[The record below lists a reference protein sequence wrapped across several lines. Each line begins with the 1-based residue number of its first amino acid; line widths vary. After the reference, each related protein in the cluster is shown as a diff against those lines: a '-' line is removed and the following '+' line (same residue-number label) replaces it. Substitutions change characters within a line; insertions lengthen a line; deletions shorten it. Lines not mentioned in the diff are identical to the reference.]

1 MSADAIRL
9 QQQLEVYK
17 GLVEVSALI
26 NGITESAELMPA
38 ILDVARRVMNADAA
52 SLFLVNLNGDLD
64 LAVASQRDGSSGP
77 PPQRLIVPRGKG
89 ISGWV
94 LEHGQSLL
102 VPDAYAD
109 PRFYREAD
117 KQTGYRTRSIITAP
131 LLRNGR
137 EIGVLQVLNPTDR
150 ESFDSAD
157 LGAFEAY
164 ANLAATAI
172 DKLRTIDRR
181 REQQR
186 IEQELSIARDIQS
199 SFLPRTLPERD
210 GFSFAASYRPARQ
223 VGGDFYD
230 VVEIEPGHFF
240 FVIGDVSGKGM
251 PAALLM
257 AQAVSTLRL
266 ILRPQLSPATALSR
280 WNEMIYGST
289 IRGMFIT
296 ALLGKIDAAARTV
309 EFASAG
315 HSGPMLVRAD
325 GSVEEIAVP
334 GSPPL
339 GIMPSRNAQAHQH
352 QLNPGDWLVSY
363 TDGLSESFDAE
374 RRSLDS
380 AGIQRLLRRSF
391 STSQEI
397 VDALVC
403 GEETHR
409 GEVDP
414 HDDLTTLVAGCA

>member
-1 MSADAIRL
+1 MSETARL

-26 NGITESAELMPA
+26 NGITESDELLPA
-38 ILDVARRVMNADAA
+38 ILDVARRVMDADAA
-52 SLFLVNLNGDLD
+52 SLFLVTPEGHLD
-64 LAVASQRDGSSGP
+64 LAIASRQDGPSGP
-77 PPQRLIVPRGKG
+77 PTQRLIVPRGRG
-89 ISGWV
+89 VSGWV
-94 LEHGQSLL
+94 LEHGRSLL
-102 VPDAYAD
+102 VPDAYED

-117 KQTGYRTRSIITAP
+117 KQTGYRTRSILCAP
-131 LLRNGR
+131 LLRKGR
-137 EIGVLQVLNPTDR
+137 EIGVLQVLNPVTRDA
-150 ESFDSAD
+150 FDAAD

-186 IEQELSIARDIQS
+186 IEQELAIARDIQA
-199 SFLPRTLPERD
+199 SFLPRTLPSRD
-210 GFSFAASYRPARQ
+210 GFSFAASYRPAQQ

-266 ILRPQLSPATALSR
+266 ILRPQLSPATALAR

-296 ALLGKIDAAARTV
+296 ALLGRIDAPDCTV

-315 HSGPMLVRAD
+315 HSSPLIVRV
-325 GSVEEIAVP
+325 GGTVEEIDVP

-339 GIMPSRNAQAHQH
+339 GILPNRTSLSHTCR
-352 QLNPGDWLVSY
+352 LGPGEWIVSY
-363 TDGLSESFDAE
+363 TDGLSESFDGQ
-374 RRSLDS
+374 RRALDG
-380 AGIQRLLRRSF
+380 AGIRGLLARSF
-391 STSQEI
+391 SAPQEI
-397 VDALVC
+397 VDTLLR
-403 GEETHR
+403 GEEQHR
-409 GEVDP
+409 GEADP

>member
-1 MSADAIRL
+1 MTAETARL

-26 NGITESAELMPA
+26 NGITESEELLPA

-52 SLFLVNLNGDLD
+52 SLFLVTSDGDLE
-64 LAVASQRDGSSGP
+64 LAVASMQDGPSGP
-77 PPQRLIVPRGKG
+77 PPQRLIVPRGRG

-94 LEHGQSLL
+94 LQHGQSLL
-102 VPDAYAD
+102 VPNAYED

-117 KQTGYRTRSIITAP
+117 KQTGYRTRSILCSP
-131 LLRNGR
+131 LLRKGK
-137 EIGVLQVLNPTDR
+137 EIGVLQVLNPVNR
-150 ESFDSAD
+150 EAFDAAD

-186 IEQELSIARDIQS
+186 IEQELAIARDIQS
-199 SFLPRTLPERD
+199 SFLPRTLPQRD

-230 VVEIEPGHFF
+230 VVELEPGHFF

-296 ALLGKIDAAARTV
+296 ALLGRIDTPERRI
-309 EFASAG
+309 EFANAG
-315 HSGPMLVRAD
+315 HSSPLLVRS
-325 GSVEEIAVP
+325 GGKIEEIEVP

-339 GIMPSRNAQAHQH
+339 GIMPSRSGQSLTC
-352 QLNPGDWLVSY
+352 QLAPGEWIVSY
-363 TDGLSESFDAE
+363 TDGLSESFDGE
-374 RRSLDS
+374 RNPLESS
-380 AGIQRLLRRSF
+380 GIRNLLARAFSTPDEIVATLLR
-391 STSQEI
+391 
-397 VDALVC
+397 
-403 GEETHR
+403 GEEQHR
-409 GEVDP
+409 GEADP